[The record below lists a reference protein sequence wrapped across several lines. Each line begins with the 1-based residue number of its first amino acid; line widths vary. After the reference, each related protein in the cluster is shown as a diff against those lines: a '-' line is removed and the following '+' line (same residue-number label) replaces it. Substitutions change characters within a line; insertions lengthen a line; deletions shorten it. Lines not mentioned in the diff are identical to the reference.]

1 MGTLEETS
9 KHTERKKALHRQ
21 SVQVPQASDSQC
33 GLHGKI
39 IRVCRPLKC
48 CSSRVSFSAVQWNS
62 FVSEVGKLDKEQIK
76 EILEKQLQ
84 LLSEKSQ
91 QAKNTPHE
99 LAELSLAMDKIT
111 QCLFFT
117 L

>member
-1 MGTLEETS
+1 ME
-9 KHTERKKALHRQ
+9 
-21 SVQVPQASDSQC
+21 
-33 GLHGKI
+33 
-39 IRVCRPLKC
+39 
-48 CSSRVSFSAVQWNS
+48 
-62 FVSEVGKLDKEQIK
+62 KEQIK

-91 QAKNTPHE
+91 HDKNTPHE
-99 LAELSLAMDKIT
+99 LAELSFAMDKIT